1 MLTFVQAITRWSWPF
16 LDLHLESIDFKFRS
30 SFFVIFLQY
39 FYKQYFIANL
49 ILIDLIRLTL

>member
-1 MLTFVQAITRWSWPF
+1 MLTFVQAISRWSWPF
-16 LDLHLESIDFKFRS
+16 LDLHLESIGKVH
-30 SFFVIFLQY
+30 FFVIFLQY